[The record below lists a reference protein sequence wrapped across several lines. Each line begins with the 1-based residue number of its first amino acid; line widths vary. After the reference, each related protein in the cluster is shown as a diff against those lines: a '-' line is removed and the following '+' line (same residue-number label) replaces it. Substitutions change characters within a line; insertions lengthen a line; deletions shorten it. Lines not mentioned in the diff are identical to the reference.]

1 MGSPS
6 VAWWTAFLARQTAQW
21 RADKIEWKQ
30 SVLRCPLVRDDDDD
44 QRGALI
50 ARLVVGLVTL
60 AVNLYLFLNSMIDD
74 DGIPYYAIFLTNWTG
89 A

>member
-1 MGSPS
+1 VAMG
-6 VAWWTAFLARQTAQW
+6 WTAFLARQAAQW
-21 RADKIEWKQ
+21 KADKVAWKQ

-44 QRGALI
+44 VDQRGAVI
-50 ARLVVGLVTL
+50 ARLVIGLVAL

-74 DGIPYYAIFLTNWTG
+74 DGMPYYVIFLTNWTG